1 MKKIFGVAG
10 VLTIVGF
17 IVVLMAACSSSF
29 GTIAERGI
37 SEYRKN
43 LFVAINDDLGVSFV
57 SGKRENPYKYDGKC
71 KELVEFGV
79 LTVKFHEPF
88 VGVNPSFTLYI
99 DSFQYNG
106 QLDFNPFD
114 GTYVA
119 DIEKEFSDD
128 IDISLRLHAGGED
141 YDMALSCVS
150 KDFGIDY
157 KQAFNVAIH
166 AMQTYIEP
174 HIKSGVLE
182 GEIFI
187 KFVGDNTM
195 QLDTIYYYVY
205 FVPKEGDSAACLI
218 DIEGNIIEAG

>member
-1 MKKIFGVAG
+1 MKKIFGVLG
-10 VLTIVGF
+10 VITLVGF
-17 IVVLMAACSSSF
+17 IAVLMVGCGSNFSLI
-29 GTIAERGI
+29 TERNI

-43 LFVAINDDLGVSFV
+43 LFVAVNDDIGVSFV
-57 SGKRENPYKYDGKC
+57 SGKREEPYGYDGQC
-71 KELVEFGV
+71 KDLVPFGV
-79 LTVKFHEPF
+79 LTVKFRTPF
-88 VGVNPSFTLYI
+88 VGVNPSYTLYI

-106 QLDFNPFD
+106 QMEFNPFD

-119 DIEKEFSDD
+119 DIEKEFENGA
-128 IDISLRLHAGGED
+128 DISLRLHAGEND
-141 YDMALSCVS
+141 YNVSLECVS

-166 AMQTYIEP
+166 AMQKEIEP

-195 QLDTIYYYVY
+195 QLDTIYYYVC
-205 FVPKEGDSAACLI
+205 FVPKVGDSASCLI
-218 DIEGNIIEAG
+218 DTDGNLVE